1 VRYITM
7 VKILEGGISSSGEK
21 EFDENSS
28 RTL

>member
-1 VRYITM
+1 M